1 VLFRNW
7 EKKKTINRIAMSSTK
22 KNTKYIFVLG
32 GVMSGLGKGIAASSI
47 GYILKNAGL
56 KVTILKLDP
65 YLNVD
70 PGTMNPYQHG
80 EVFVLDDGSETDL
93 DLGHYERFIDISM
106 TKNNNA
112 TAGQIYSTVLDR
124 ERKGEYLGQT
134 VQVIPHVTDEII
146 KRIKSVNKPKKYDV
160 IICEVGGTVG
170 DIESLP
176 FMEAIRQLSLNV
188 GRKNHLI
195 MHVTLLPYVEASG
208 ELKSKP
214 TQHSVMKLRE
224 IGLSPDMILCRSQH
238 HIDKSVREKIALFC
252 NVQADH
258 VFEGRDVESIYE
270 VPLLLHQQNMGHL
283 VNERLELNKKPNLS
297 KLKNFVHNYKN
308 PKSEIII
315 AMCGKYTE
323 LIDSYKS
330 VLESFVHAG
339 VENSAR
345 VNIKWVKTDKI
356 IDDSSAQRE
365 FNNVDGV
372 LILPGF
378 GSRGSE
384 GKILSSKYA
393 RENNIPFLGI
403 CLGMQ
408 CAIID
413 FARHVC
419 GLLGANSTE
428 FNKRTK
434 YPVVDLMESQKAIK
448 IKGGTMRLGAYDCS
462 IKTGTKTFAAYRS
475 KKISERHRHRYEVNN
490 RYKKKL
496 EKAGMVISGINDDL
510 GVVETIEISDHPWFV
525 AGQFHPELKSR
536 VNKAHPLFRDFIKA
550 SKKYN
555 KKRS

>member
-1 VLFRNW
+1 MGSV
-7 EKKKTINRIAMSSTK
+7 KP
-22 KNTKYIFVLG
+22 TKYIFVLG

-47 GYILKNAGL
+47 GYILKNSGL
-56 KVTILKLDP
+56 RVTILKLDP

-93 DLGHYERFIDISM
+93 DLGHYERFIDVSM

-112 TAGQIYSTVLDR
+112 TAGQIYSTVLDK

-146 KRIKSVNKPKKYDV
+146 KRIKSINNPKKYDV

-176 FMEAIRQLSLNV
+176 FMEAIRQLSLHV
-188 GRKNHLI
+188 GYHNHLI
-195 MHVTLLPYVEASG
+195 VHVTLLPYVKASG

-224 IGLSPDMILCRSQH
+224 IGLTPDMIFCRSEYN
-238 HIDKSVREKIALFC
+238 IDKSVREKIALFC
-252 NVQADH
+252 NVRADH
-258 VFEGRDVESIYE
+258 VFEGRDVQSIYE
-270 VPLLLHQQNMGHL
+270 VPLVMNKQNMGSL
-283 VNERLELNKKPNLS
+283 INERLQLNKQPDLS
-297 KLKNFVHNYKN
+297 RLKKFVHSFKN
-308 PKSEIII
+308 PETEVVI

-339 VENSAR
+339 VENNAR
-345 VNIKWVKTDKI
+345 VNIKWVKTEKI
-356 IDDSSAQRE
+356 TDDQTAKKQFKS
-365 FNNVDGV
+365 VDGV

-378 GSRGSE
+378 GSRGGE

-393 RENNIPFLGI
+393 RENKIPFLGI
-403 CLGMQ
+403 CLGLQ

-419 GLLGANSTE
+419 GLKGANSTE

-434 YPVVDLMESQKAIK
+434 HPVIDLMESQKAIK
-448 IKGGTMRLGAYDCS
+448 IKGGTMRLGAYDCN
-462 IKTGTKTFAAYRS
+462 IKPGTKTFAAYRS

-490 RYKKKL
+490 RYRNKL
-496 EKAGMVISGINDDL
+496 EKKGLIISGFNEDL

-536 VNKAHPLFRDFIKA
+536 VTRAHPLFREFIKA
-550 SKKYN
+550 ATIYN
-555 KKRS
+555 QHRS

>member
-1 VLFRNW
+1 
-7 EKKKTINRIAMSSTK
+7 MSTK
-22 KNTKYIFVLG
+22 SKNTKYIFVLG

-47 GYILKNAGL
+47 GYILKNSGL

-93 DLGHYERFIDISM
+93 DLGHYERFIDVSM
-106 TKNNNA
+106 TRNNNA
-112 TAGQIYSTVLDR
+112 TAGQIYSTVLEK

-160 IICEVGGTVG
+160 VICEVGGTVG

-188 GRKNHLI
+188 SPQNHLI
-195 MHVTLLPYVEASG
+195 MHVTLLPYVDASG

-252 NVQADH
+252 NVRSDH
-258 VFEGRDVESIYE
+258 VFEGRDVQSIYE
-270 VPLLLHQQNMGHL
+270 VPLLLHEQNMGHL
-283 VNERLELNKKPNLS
+283 VNERLQLNKEPDLS

-308 PKSEIII
+308 PQVELTI

-356 IDDSSAQRE
+356 TNNKSANRQ
-365 FNNVDGV
+365 FKDVDGI

-378 GSRGSE
+378 GFRGSE

-419 GLLGANSTE
+419 GLKGANSTE

-434 YPVVDLMESQKAIK
+434 QPVIDLMESQKAIK
-448 IKGGTMRLGAYDCS
+448 IKGGTMRLGAYDCT
-462 IKTGTKTFAAYRS
+462 IKAGTKTYSAYRS

-490 RYKKKL
+490 RYKNRL
-496 EKAGMVISGINDDL
+496 EKAGMVISGVNDSL
-510 GVVETIEISDHPWFV
+510 GVVEIIEISDHPWFV

-536 VNKAHPLFRDFIKA
+536 VNKAHPLFREFIKA
-550 SKKYN
+550 SKKHS

>member
-1 VLFRNW
+1 
-7 EKKKTINRIAMSSTK
+7 MSNVKPTK
-22 KNTKYIFVLG
+22 FIFVLG

-47 GYILKNAGL
+47 GYLLKNSGL
-56 KVTILKLDP
+56 RVTILKLDP

-93 DLGHYERFIDISM
+93 DLGHYERFIDVSM

-112 TAGQIYSTVLDR
+112 TAGQVYSTVLDK
-124 ERKGEYLGQT
+124 ERKGEYLGET

-146 KRIKSVNKPKKYDV
+146 SKIQSINKPKKYDV
-160 IICEVGGTVG
+160 VICEVGGTVG

-176 FMEAIRQLSLNV
+176 FMEAIRQLSLKV
-188 GRKNHLI
+188 GYHNHLI
-195 MHVTLLPYVEASG
+195 VHLTLLPYIKASG

-224 IGLSPDMILCRSQH
+224 IGLAPDMILCRSEYK
-238 HIDKSVREKIALFC
+238 IDKSIRDKIALFC
-252 NVQADH
+252 NVRSDH

-270 VPLLLHQQNMGHL
+270 VPLVMDEQNMGDL
-283 VNERLELNKKPNLS
+283 INDRLQLDKKPDLS
-297 KLKNFVHNYKN
+297 LLKGFVKRYKN
-308 PKSEIII
+308 PKKEINI

-330 VLESFVHAG
+330 VMESFIHAG
-339 VENSAR
+339 VENNSR
-345 VNIKWVKTDKI
+345 VNVKWVKTENIKNDKKAQAQFRN
-356 IDDSSAQRE
+356 ID
-365 FNNVDGV
+365 GI

-378 GSRGSE
+378 GSRGGE

-413 FARHVC
+413 FARHIC
-419 GLLGANSTE
+419 GLKGANSTE

-434 YPVVDLMESQKAIK
+434 YPVIDLMESQKAIK
-448 IKGGTMRLGAYDCS
+448 IKGGTMRLGAYECKL
-462 IKTGTKTFAAYRS
+462 KTGTKTYAAYRS

-490 RYKKKL
+490 RYRKTL
-496 EKAGMVISGINDDL
+496 EKFGLVISGVNDSL
-510 GVVETIEISDHPWFV
+510 GVVESIEISNHPWFV

-536 VNKAHPLFRDFIKA
+536 VNKAHPLFRNFIKA
-550 SKKYN
+550 ATVYN
-555 KKRS
+555 QGRS

>member
-1 VLFRNW
+1 MGSP
-7 EKKKTINRIAMSSTK
+7 KP
-22 KNTKYIFVLG
+22 TKYIFVLG

-47 GYILKNAGL
+47 GYLLKNSGL
-56 KVTILKLDP
+56 RVTILKLDP

-93 DLGHYERFIDISM
+93 DLGHYERFIDVSM

-112 TAGQIYSTVLDR
+112 TSGQIYSTVLDK

-146 KRIKSVNKPKKYDV
+146 NRIKCINKPKKYDV

-176 FMEAIRQLSLNV
+176 FMEAIRQLSLHV
-188 GRKNHLI
+188 GYHNHLI
-195 MHVTLLPYVEASG
+195 VHVTLLPFVKASG

-224 IGLSPDMILCRSQH
+224 IGLAPDMILCRSEYS
-238 HIDKSVREKIALFC
+238 IDKSIREKIALFC
-252 NVQADH
+252 NVRADH
-258 VFEGRDVESIYE
+258 VFEGRDVQSIYE
-270 VPLLLHQQNMGHL
+270 VPLVLNEQDMGSL
-283 VNERLELNKKPNLS
+283 INERLQIDKKTDLS
-297 KLKNFVHNYKN
+297 LLKKFVHNYKN
-308 PKSEIII
+308 PDSEVVI

-339 VENSAR
+339 VENNAR
-345 VNIKWVKTDKI
+345 VNIKWVKTEKI
-356 IDDSSAQRE
+356 TDDLAAEKQFKS
-365 FNNVDGV
+365 VDGI

-378 GSRGSE
+378 GSRGGE
-384 GKILSSKYA
+384 GKIMSSKYA
-393 RENNIPFLGI
+393 RENKIPFLGI

-419 GLLGANSTE
+419 GLKGANSTE

-434 YPVVDLMESQKAIK
+434 YPVIDLMESQRAIK
-448 IKGGTMRLGAYDCS
+448 IKGGTMRLGAYDCK

-490 RYKKKL
+490 RYRNKL
-496 EKAGMVISGINDDL
+496 EKQGLIISGVNEDL
-510 GVVETIEISDHPWFV
+510 GVVETIEIGDHPWFI

-536 VNKAHPLFRDFIKA
+536 VNKAHPLFREFIKA
-550 SKKYN
+550 ATRYSKY
-555 KKRS
+555 RS

>member
-1 VLFRNW
+1 MGSV
-7 EKKKTINRIAMSSTK
+7 KP
-22 KNTKYIFVLG
+22 TKYIFVLG

-47 GYILKNAGL
+47 GYILKNSGL
-56 KVTILKLDP
+56 RVTILKLDP

-93 DLGHYERFIDISM
+93 DLGHYERFIDVSM

-112 TAGQIYSTVLDR
+112 TAGQIYSTVLDK

-146 KRIKSVNKPKKYDV
+146 KRIKSINNPKKYDV

-176 FMEAIRQLSLNV
+176 FMEAIRQLSLHV
-188 GRKNHLI
+188 GYHNHLI
-195 MHVTLLPYVEASG
+195 VHVTLLPYVKASG

-224 IGLSPDMILCRSQH
+224 IGLTPDMIFCRSEYN
-238 HIDKSVREKIALFC
+238 IDKSVREKIALFC
-252 NVQADH
+252 NVRADH
-258 VFEGRDVESIYE
+258 VFEGRDVQSIYE
-270 VPLLLHQQNMGHL
+270 VPLVMNKQNMGGL
-283 VNERLELNKKPNLS
+283 INERLQLNKQPDLS
-297 KLKNFVHNYKN
+297 RLKKFVHSFKN
-308 PKSEIII
+308 PETEVVI

-339 VENSAR
+339 VENNAR
-345 VNIKWVKTDKI
+345 VNIKWVKTEKI
-356 IDDSSAQRE
+356 TDDQTAKRQFKSM
-365 FNNVDGV
+365 DGI

-378 GSRGSE
+378 GSRGGE

-393 RENNIPFLGI
+393 RENKIPFLGI

-413 FARHVC
+413 FARHIC
-419 GLLGANSTE
+419 GLKGANSTE

-434 YPVVDLMESQKAIK
+434 HPVIDLMESQKAIK
-448 IKGGTMRLGAYDCS
+448 IKGGTMRLGAYDCN

-490 RYKKKL
+490 RYRNKL
-496 EKAGMVISGINDDL
+496 EKKGLIISGFNEDL

-536 VNKAHPLFRDFIKA
+536 VTRAHPLFREFIKA
-550 SKKYN
+550 ATIYN
-555 KKRS
+555 QHRS

>member
-1 VLFRNW
+1 
-7 EKKKTINRIAMSSTK
+7 MSSTK

-112 TAGQIYSTVLDR
+112 TAGQIYSTVLDK

-146 KRIKSVNKPKKYDV
+146 NRIKSVNKPKKYDV
-160 IICEVGGTVG
+160 VICEVGGTVG

-188 GRKNHLI
+188 GRKNHLL
-195 MHVTLLPYVEASG
+195 MHVTLLPFVEASG

-238 HIDKSVREKIALFC
+238 EIDKSVREKIALFC
-252 NVQADH
+252 NVRADH

-308 PKSEIII
+308 PKSEVII

-356 IDDSSAQRE
+356 IDDTSAQRE

-419 GLLGANSTE
+419 GLSGANSTE

-448 IKGGTMRLGAYDCS
+448 IKGGTMRLGAYNCS

-490 RYKKKL
+490 RYKKRL
-496 EKAGMVISGINDDL
+496 EKEGMVISGINDDL

>member
-1 VLFRNW
+1 
-7 EKKKTINRIAMSSTK
+7 MSS
-22 KNTKYIFVLG
+22 KNPTKYIFVLG

-47 GYILKNAGL
+47 GYILKNSGL
-56 KVTILKLDP
+56 RVTILKLDP

-112 TAGQIYSTVLDR
+112 TAGQIYSTVLDK

-160 IICEVGGTVG
+160 VICEVGGTVG

-188 GRKNHLI
+188 GRENHLI
-195 MHVTLLPYVEASG
+195 MHVTLLPYVKASG

-224 IGLSPDMILCRSQH
+224 IGLTPDMILCRSDH
-238 HIDKSVREKIALFC
+238 KIDKSVREKIALFC
-252 NVQADH
+252 NVRADH
-258 VFEGRDVESIYE
+258 VFEGRDVSSIYE
-270 VPLLLHQQNMGHL
+270 VPLLLHKQNMGHL
-283 VNERLELNKKPNLS
+283 VNERLQLDKEPELT

-308 PKSEIII
+308 PEVEVLI

-339 VENSAR
+339 VENNTR

-356 IDDSSAQRE
+356 TNDTTAKKE
-365 FNNVDGV
+365 FKNVDGI

-378 GSRGSE
+378 GARGSE

-393 RENNIPFLGI
+393 RENNVPFFGI

-413 FARHVC
+413 FARNVC
-419 GLLGANSTE
+419 GLKGANSTE

-434 YPVVDLMESQKAIK
+434 HPVIDLMESQKAVK
-448 IKGGTMRLGAYDCS
+448 IKGGTMRLGAYDCT
-462 IKTGTKTFAAYRS
+462 IKPGTKAFSAYRS
-475 KKISERHRHRYEVNN
+475 KKVSERHRHRFEVNN

-496 EKAGMVISGINDDL
+496 EKAGMIISGVNEEL
-510 GVVETIEISDHPWFV
+510 GVVETIEISEHPWFV

-536 VNKAHPLFRDFIKA
+536 VNKAHPLFREFIKS

-555 KKRS
+555 AKRK